1 MNARSHVV
9 RVACWLLVVLST
21 PSQAQDARIPINE
34 FVVTGNTLLPTETLN
49 SALDPYKGER
59 TLEELNQAAQAVQ
72 ALYREAGYGA
82 VIAYVPE
89 QRGPAGQVT
98 IAVLEGRISRV
109 EVIGNSQFS
118 ADNIRRSLPGL
129 TVGST
134 PHVRRLDTQIR
145 LANENPAKRIALTLE
160 PGQQAGEVDARVL
173 VVEQSP
179 SLWTVAVDNTGNDST
194 GMYRGYL
201 RYQQAALWDLDHVLS
216 LQVGS
221 SLTEPSSAVSIGGN
235 YRIPIYEHGM
245 TLDIFAAYSD
255 ADGGNTFT
263 AAGSLRFSG
272 SGEVLGALLTKHLQR
287 WGDFDQQVGFGL
299 DYRQYLNSCEIA
311 GLPPGACG
319 SAGENV
325 SVTPLSIAYTGQKAG
340 KNPAGFSLG
349 LSHNLGLFGPDRS
362 AENFDAVR
370 PGAKQYYTLLR
381 LAGYAT
387 LELPGQWQ
395 LQGRLSGQLTPD
407 ALIPGEQFGIAGA
420 TTVRGYI
427 EREVIGDRGVVG
439 SVELYAPAWLEPFGT
454 PKAMLQGLAFVDA
467 AAVWNYQD
475 TPCVGLNSSC
485 PLASVGLGLRA
496 GLQGLQLRADV
507 GYALKDGNSTM
518 AGDLRTNFLV
528 TYSF

>member
-1 MNARSHVV
+1 V
-9 RVACWLLVVLST
+9 R
-21 PSQAQDARIPINE
+21 
-34 FVVTGNTLLPTETLN
+34 
-49 SALDPYKGER
+49 
-59 TLEELNQAAQAVQ
+59 
-72 ALYREAGYGA
+72 
-82 VIAYVPE
+82 
-89 QRGPAGQVT
+89 
-98 IAVLEGRISRV
+98 
-109 EVIGNSQFS
+109 
-118 ADNIRRSLPGL
+118 
-129 TVGST
+129 
-134 PHVRRLDTQIR
+134 HLDTQIR

-179 SLWTVAVDNTGNDST
+179 SLWTVAVDNSGNDST

-221 SLTEPSSAVSIGGN
+221 SLTEPSSALSIGGN

-255 ADGGNTFT
+255 ADGGSTLT
-263 AAGSLRFSG
+263 AAGALRFNG
-272 SGEVLGALLTKHLQR
+272 SGEVLGALLTKHLRR
-287 WGDFDQQVGFGL
+287 WGDFDQQVGLGL
-299 DYRQYLNSCEIA
+299 DYRQYLNTCEIA

-319 SAGENV
+319 SAGESV
-325 SVTPLSIAYTGQKAG
+325 TVTPLSIAYTGQKAG

-349 LSHNLGLFGPDRS
+349 LSHNLGVFGPNGS
-362 AENFDAVR
+362 AANFEAVR
-370 PGAKQYYTLLR
+370 PGAEQHYTLLR

-387 LELPGQWQ
+387 LGLPGQWQ

-420 TTVRGYI
+420 TTVRGYV

-454 PKAMLQGLAFVDA
+454 PETVLQGLAFADA
-467 AAVWNYQD
+467 GKVWNYQD
-475 TPCVGLNSSC
+475 TPCVSYSPSSSC
-485 PLASVGLGLRA
+485 PLASVGLGIRA
-496 GLQGLQLRADV
+496 AMQGFQLRVDV
-507 GYALKDGNSTM
+507 GYALRDGNTTL
-518 AGDLRTNFLV
+518 AGDVRTNFLA